1 MNTKTLRTTVA
12 AAMGGAVLMAGLL
25 VGASF
30 AFADE
35 ADEPEVTVDDKSADR
50 CRGHF
55 QGLFGDIAEQLD
67 IDLDEIKSQLRDG
80 VTLDEL
86 AEDLDVDLDAAL
98 EAVKGRILAELDER
112 VAEGDLSEERAD
124 DIRERIEDFDLD
136 ELPPLPRGLERFGH
150 RSGDMPGFGHF
161 DFDFD
166 LDFDL
171 SELREKLESG
181 MPLDEALGEL
191 GVDVEEM
198 LEDARSAALE
208 RIDDL
213 VADGVI
219 SQERADQLKEMIEGF
234 DPGEGFP
241 FGPRGF
247 NFDFDFEGFDGFDFE
262 RFRDRHGH
270 ERGFGFFWDRGDDRP
285 DDVNAEDA
293 SLSA

>member
-30 AFADE
+30 AFAEE
-35 ADEPEVTVDDKSADR
+35 ANEPEVTVDDKSADR

-55 QGLFGDIAEQLD
+55 HGLFGDIADELD
-67 IDLDEIKSQLRDG
+67 IDLDEIKTQLREG
-80 VTLDEL
+80 ATLQEL
-86 AEDLDVDLDAAL
+86 VEDLDLDLDAAL
-98 EAVKGRILAELDER
+98 DAVKDRILSELDER

-124 DIRERIEDFDLD
+124 DIRERIESFDLD
-136 ELPPLPRGLERFGH
+136 ELPPLPRAFERFG
-150 RSGDMPGFGHF
+150 RDFGDMRGFGGF

-166 LDFDL
+166 LG
-171 SELREKLESG
+171 ELREKLESG
-181 MPLDEALGEL
+181 LSLDEALSEL
-191 GVDVEEM
+191 GVDVEGM

-219 SQERADQLKEMIEGF
+219 SQERADALKERLESF

-241 FGPRGF
+241 FGLRGF
-247 NFDFDFEGFDGFDFE
+247 DLEFDFDDFDFE
-262 RFRDRHGH
+262 RFWGPHGH
-270 ERGFGFFWDRGDDRP
+270 ERGFGFFGDRGDDRP

>member
-1 MNTKTLRTTVA
+1 
-12 AAMGGAVLMAGLL
+12 MAGLM

-35 ADEPEVTVDDKSADR
+35 ADEPAVNVEDKSADR

-55 QGLFGDIAEQLD
+55 HGLLGDIAEELG
-67 IDLDEIKSQLRDG
+67 IDFDEIKTQLRDG
-80 VTLDEL
+80 AALDEL
-86 AEDLDVDLDAAL
+86 VEDLDVDLDAAL
-98 EAVKGRILAELDER
+98 ESVKDHILAELNER
-112 VAEGDLSEERAD
+112 VAEGDLPEERAD
-124 DIRERIEDFDLD
+124 DIRERIENFDLD
-136 ELPPLPRGLERFGH
+136 ELPPLPRAFERFG
-150 RSGDMPGFGHF
+150 RGFGDMPGFGGF

-181 MPLDEALGEL
+181 LSLDEALGEL

-219 SQERADQLKEMIEGF
+219 SEERANDIRERIESF

-241 FGPRGF
+241 FDPRGF
-247 NFDFDFEGFDGFDFE
+247 NFEFDRDRFGGFDLE
-262 RFRDRHGH
+262 RFHGPHGH
-270 ERGFGFFWDRGDDRP
+270 DRGFGFFDERNDDA
-285 DDVNAEDA
+285 NADEA
-293 SLSA
+293 LLNA